1 MLLVCNLFRK
11 VVCVMHNILFSRRG
25 SRNVSKWWGSVQG
38 WGVRRKNPTKH
49 NHETYTKESNKTDEY
64 NSFCLLSFF
73 LVCVFVVFSCSV
85 LRFFLYSN
93 QWDLQPPFLGSSN
106 LQWTQSCPKIDRQ
119 KWRQN
124 LKIDWKWKWRN
135 LEIYC
140 LTLKTEKSKEAND
153 WLILELLRFS
163 IFISSSSFWNFQ
175 QHCIF
180 NIKWS
185 ISKAMPILKP
195 KKRNGQ
201 TTSFIFLN
209 TFLHAVWYVF
219 LLDSIPHS

>member
-1 MLLVCNLFRK
+1 MCQNDG
-11 VVCVMHNILFSRRG
+11 VVCRG
-25 SRNVSKWWGSVQG
+25 GG
-38 WGVRRKNPTKH
+38 WGEKIQQNIIMKRTQKNPTKQT
-49 NHETYTKESNKTDEY
+49 NTTLSVSSPFFLCVSLWFFPAPSYD
-64 NSFCLLSFF
+64 SFF
-73 LVCVFVVFSCSV
+73 IRISGICNPHSSDPPI
-85 LRFFLYSN
+85 SN
-93 QWDLQPPFLGSSN
+93 EL
-106 LQWTQSCPKIDRQ
+106 SCPKIDRQ

-140 LTLKTEKSKEAND
+140 LILKTEKSKEAND

>member
-1 MLLVCNLFRK
+1 MCQNDG
-11 VVCVMHNILFSRRG
+11 VVCRG
-25 SRNVSKWWGSVQG
+25 G
-38 WGVRRKNPTKH
+38 GVRRKNPTKH
-49 NHETYTKESNKTDEY
+49 NHETYTKESNKTNEY

-85 LRFFLYSN
+85 LRFEISKGVSGICNPHSSDPPISN
-93 QWDLQPPFLGSSN
+93 EL
-106 LQWTQSCPKIDRQ
+106 SCPKIDRQ

-140 LTLKTEKSKEAND
+140 LTLKTKKSKEAND